1 MSQVS
6 SLSENA
12 FAVLSF
18 LAAPAI
24 LTNAS
29 TVLALGTSN
38 RLARA
43 SDRARQAATAIVS
56 SASADDP
63 IVQFQQQDFQNST
76 RRALLLVHALQ
87 RFYLAAGCFAAGT
100 CVALVGAFANYF
112 KFHSLDSFAQAAM
125 VLCALAGVG
134 GLVHGSV
141 TLLRET
147 QMALRSLDLQHA
159 AITKWRAS
167 KESAQPTPPANG

>member
-1 MSQVS
+1 MSQLP

-43 SDRARQAATAIVS
+43 SDRARMAATAIVS
-56 SASADDP
+56 SEAPDDP
-63 IVQFQQQDFQNST
+63 IVAFQQQDFQNST
-76 RRALLLVHALQ
+76 KRAILLVRALR

-100 CVALVGAFANYF
+100 CIALVGAFANYF
-112 KFHSLDSFAQAAM
+112 KFHALDNFAQAAM
-125 VLCALAGVG
+125 VLSALGGVG
-134 GLVHGSV
+134 GLVHGSI

-159 AITKWRAS
+159 AITNWRAS
-167 KESAQPTPPANG
+167 KQMSKEPLG